1 MKEVGISF
9 SCLTISKTTMSTC
22 SQRYP
27 ISVGKRDELNSVPKK
42 TIQVLAAFSPDGY
55 FNNRIIVN
63 IKWFLQVSG
72 LCSLSYVN

>member
-9 SCLTISKTTMSTC
+9 SCLTASKTTMSTC

-27 ISVGKRDELNSVPKK
+27 ISVGKKDEFNSVPQT

-55 FNNRIIVN
+55 FNNRVISKYKVV
-63 IKWFLQVSG
+63 FAS
-72 LCSLSYVN
+72 